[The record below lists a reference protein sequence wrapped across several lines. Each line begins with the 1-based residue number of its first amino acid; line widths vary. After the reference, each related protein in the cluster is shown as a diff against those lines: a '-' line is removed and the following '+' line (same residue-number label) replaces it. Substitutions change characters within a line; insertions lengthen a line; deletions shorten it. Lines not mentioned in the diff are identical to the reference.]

1 MSNPKNLLFQSLNWS
16 HINIKIKSSQL
27 LAQKRKFKEK
37 EFNIRF
43 ECQTFSFQI
52 WLQRNFQIISIW
64 DSQQLVYQNFAKKK
78 NPNFFFKADKNSVYV
93 NTSKKFLSIIC
104 LQLLYWIFQ
113 LLRHSNYQ
121 RRMVDYS
128 CNHIERDL
136 FAVQL

>member
-1 MSNPKNLLFQSLNWS
+1 MSNFFVSNLAAEEFPNNQHLRFTTTCLS
-16 HINIKIKSSQL
+16 
-27 LAQKRKFKEK
+27 KF
-37 EFNIRF
+37 
-43 ECQTFSFQI
+43 C
-52 WLQRNFQIISIW
+52 
-64 DSQQLVYQNFAKKK
+64 KKK
-78 NPNFFFKADKNSVYV
+78 KSQFFFSQADKNSVYV